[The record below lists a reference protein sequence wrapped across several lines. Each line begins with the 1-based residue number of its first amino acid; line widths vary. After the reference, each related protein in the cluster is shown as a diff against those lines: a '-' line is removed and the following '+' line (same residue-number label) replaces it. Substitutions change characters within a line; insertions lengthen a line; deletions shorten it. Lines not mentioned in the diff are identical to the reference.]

1 MDKLCKCRKEQLK
14 KFMMNDIATPANSL
28 SEDIQRMADSVERAL
43 NVPCTCKEPKPEC
56 DLVPGTCCSHI
67 VEMYASDYTDPVLVM
82 VDNTGKETITSENYF
97 PKHCPECGE
106 KLNHPSEL
114 MGKGF
119 QVGDKV
125 IVTSKGY
132 YFGRTGVIEDH
143 NHDKNI
149 GCDVRMDDG
158 ELYWTWPFYLK
169 PVLPVEEKKEVDQI
183 GNKLK
188 QPIELEEDLV
198 ENSVNVDF
206 DSGKPI
212 ARVGYLNGKYISI
225 GERDVE
231 SRSHICNCGFWD
243 SEKKWGET
251 VYTQQFG
258 DRCISMSVTNNY
270 VICSKCGQ
278 KLRRVAISYLDD

>member
-1 MDKLCKCRKEQLK
+1 MTLYEQLIYNWERGFYSVVKNREGYKIVSHRAPLDRLWVTATCDTLDLAKEQLGMSYTIGDNGLIDD
-14 KFMMNDIATPANSL
+14 FW
-28 SEDIQRMADSVERAL
+28 Q
-43 NVPCTCKEPKPEC
+43 
-56 DLVPGTCCSHI
+56 I
-67 VEMYASDYTDPVLVM
+67 VD
-82 VDNTGKETITSENYF
+82 TI
-97 PKHCPECGE
+97 
-106 KLNHPSEL
+106 HPSEL
-114 MGKGF
+114 MGNGF

-125 IVTSKGY
+125 EIKNY
-132 YFGRTGVIEDH
+132 MRARQIFGVIDCITDEGTFHLEGMVYENCYFKHED
-143 NHDKNI
+143 
-149 GCDVRMDDG
+149 
-158 ELYWTWPFYLK
+158 LK
-169 PVLPVEEKKEVDQI
+169 PVLPSGSDNQTVKEILTVQGEEKKEVDQL

-188 QPIELEEDLV
+188 QPIELDDNLV

-206 DSGKPI
+206 DSGKPT
-212 ARVGYLNGKYISI
+212 ARVGFLNGKYISI

-258 DRCISMSVTNNY
+258 DRCVSMSVTNNY

>member
-1 MDKLCKCRKEQLK
+1 MNNLYQQLIYNWERGFYSVVKDEDGFYSIFSTKDQHGFLKGTWSYAKRSEAKDCLGEREFGSKADFDTECRKNNWK
-14 KFMMNDIATPANSL
+14 IID
-28 SEDIQRMADSVERAL
+28 
-43 NVPCTCKEPKPEC
+43 
-56 DLVPGTCCSHI
+56 
-67 VEMYASDYTDPVLVM
+67 
-82 VDNTGKETITSENYF
+82 TI
-97 PKHCPECGE
+97 
-106 KLNHPSEL
+106 HPSEL

-125 IVTSKGY
+125 NHQEYRIGKIIKVDPDDKEGLRY
-132 YFGRTGVIEDH
+132 YVQFEED
-143 NHDKNI
+143 
-149 GCDVRMDDG
+149 C
-158 ELYWTWPFYLK
+158 YWCNLDSLK
-169 PVLPVEEKKEVDQI
+169 PVLPVEEKKEVDQL

-188 QPIELEEDLV
+188 QPIELDDNLV

-206 DSGKPI
+206 DSGKPT
-212 ARVGYLNGKYISI
+212 ARVGFLNGKYISI

-258 DRCISMSVTNNY
+258 DRCVSMSVTNNY